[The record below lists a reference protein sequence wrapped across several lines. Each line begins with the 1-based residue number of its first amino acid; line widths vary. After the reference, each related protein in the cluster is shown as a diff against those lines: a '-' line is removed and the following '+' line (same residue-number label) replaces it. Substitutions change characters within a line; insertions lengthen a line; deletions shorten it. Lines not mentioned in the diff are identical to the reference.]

1 MVVLPLLTS
10 LCQAGV
16 SILPEVFIGLFF
28 LGLGLGGLGEGKVGG
43 SREIWPEEMGIFPP
57 GRVPL

>member
-1 MVVLPLLTS
+1 MFVLPLLTS

-16 SILPEVFIGLFF
+16 SILPEVFIDLFVRSWF
-28 LGLGLGGLGEGKVGG
+28 GGTRGREKGG
-43 SREIWPEEMGIFPP
+43 VLMDIWPEEMGIFPP

>member
-28 LGLGLGGLGEGKVGG
+28 RSWFGGTRGRESGG

>member
-28 LGLGLGGLGEGKVGG
+28 IGLGLGGLGEGKVGG
-43 SREIWPEEMGIFPP
+43 WPEEMGIFPP